1 MNIKEL
7 IEKKLRADELALSLP
22 KMNKDK
28 IFEYTNALDLEIA
41 DLEKKLANL
50 KYIHNVYRGFEELG
64 ITTRNDLANKI
75 YEYALEVSKTKKDGN
90 HILDLLYNASMD
102 GSDKAKIEY
111 ARIVAYGLYGVK
123 PSILEAF
130 DWLEKLAN
138 ENNAEACYCI
148 TLLHYDF
155 PDAIEAQIAYDYCQK
170 AAGLG
175 YPPAQRRLSQPFDL
189 RTYTEKLI
197 EKADKG
203 QKNLYYDIAI
213 RKDLSEE
220 MREEYMRLAIE
231 NDDPRAEYAY
241 ALAALDSGLV
251 DDAKGYLAAAGSH
264 GLSKAYVDLGQLMV
278 PEAGEN
284 YYNSTKLDVTLIPQ
298 NYHLQEFECYKKA
311 AEMNNLQA
319 MVYVGIAYKQ
329 GYVVNQNYEMAYNYF
344 AKAVELGDEFYASF
358 HLAECYELGIGTEI
372 DENAAVLYYSMGAEK
387 GNINSMLALARIYK
401 EGLGKV
407 EKNDEL
413 SARYYFMSGI
423 GRD

>member
-1 MNIKEL
+1 MNIREL

-22 KMNKDK
+22 KIKTDK
-28 IFEYTNALDLEIA
+28 IFNYVGELDLEIV
-41 DLEKKLANL
+41 DLERKLANL
-50 KYIHNVYRGFEELG
+50 KYIHEVYKGFEELG
-64 ITTRNDLANKI
+64 ITTRKELSDKV
-75 YEYALEVSKTKKDGN
+75 YEYALELAKSTKDGN
-90 HILDLLYNASMD
+90 HILDLLYNASKD

-123 PSILEAF
+123 SSIIEAY

-138 ENNAEACYCI
+138 ENNPEACYCI

-155 PDAIEAQIAYDYCQK
+155 PEAIEAQVAYDYCQK

-189 RTYTEKLI
+189 RTYTEKLLDQ
-197 EKADKG
+197 ANKG
-203 QKNLYYDIAI
+203 HKELYFDLAK
-213 RKDLSEE
+213 RQDLSAEL
-220 MREEYMRLAIE
+220 REEYMRLAIE
-231 NDDPRAEYAY
+231 NNDPRAEYAY
-241 ALAALDSGLV
+241 ALAAIEEGLI
-251 DDAKGYLAAAGSH
+251 DDAKSYLAAAGSH
-264 GLSKAYVDLGQLMV
+264 GYSDAYVDLGQLMI
-278 PEAGEN
+278 PENGEN
-284 YYNSTKLDVTLIPQ
+284 YYNYSKLDVTLLPQ

-311 AEMNNLQA
+311 CEMNNLQA

-329 GYVVNQNYEMAYNYF
+329 GYVVNQDYEMAFNLF

-401 EGLGKV
+401 EGLRTI

-413 SARYYFMSGI
+413 SSRYYFMSGI